1 MIGQSIDDAIVVLN
15 DTHYFAY
22 ERIEAAH
29 VLAKHPEPRCLESL
43 IHAAE
48 DDDPGVRWA
57 AAHELATMGEPAL
70 APLLHALMEHPGS
83 SLLRNAVL
91 HVLRH
96 NRNDAILQKV
106 TRFQKAL
113 QGPAS
118 DLTAI
123 LAAHDLLL
131 ELPIRQ
137 NP

>member
-1 MIGQSIDDAIVVLN
+1 MIEQSIDDAIVVLN
-15 DTHYFAY
+15 DPHNFAY

-29 VLAKHPEPRCLESL
+29 VLAHHPELRCVESL
-43 IHAAE
+43 IQATE
-48 DDDPGVRWA
+48 DEDPGVRWA
-57 AAHELATMGEPAL
+57 AAHELATIGEPAL
-70 APLLHALMEHPGS
+70 VPLLHALMQHPGS
-83 SLLRNAVL
+83 SLLRSAVL

-96 NRNDAILQKV
+96 NKSDEILQKV
-106 TRFQKAL
+106 TRFQQAL

-131 ELPIRQ
+131 ELPTRK